1 MTQTLKKND
10 DINEPSCDLTRIHV
24 NNNTTLMQMLKLK
37 HYMLKLIYIFDVYT
51 PSCASSAH
59 LAELFMR
66 EIIWSLT
73 H

>member
-1 MTQTLKKND
+1 
-10 DINEPSCDLTRIHV
+10 
-24 NNNTTLMQMLKLK
+24 MLKLK

-66 EIIWSLT
+66 EII
-73 H
+73 